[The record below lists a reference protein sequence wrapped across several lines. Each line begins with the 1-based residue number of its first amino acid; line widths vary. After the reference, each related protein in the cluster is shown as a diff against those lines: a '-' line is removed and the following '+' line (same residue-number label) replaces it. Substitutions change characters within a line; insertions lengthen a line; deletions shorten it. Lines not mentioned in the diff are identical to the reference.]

1 MLRGALRSCLWG
13 LALVF
18 AAAPV
23 AAAEPVRIGI
33 LLSQDS
39 APYQEVMTGF
49 RQLLDKNG
57 VRAAIEVHA
66 LQGDEARA
74 RAAARQETGRR
85 AQLLFA
91 VGTLAVQAARREAP
105 SVPLVAGM
113 ILSAEE
119 LKGAANATGVVL
131 ELPLETELDWLRRLL
146 PEQKNI
152 GVLYSPAI
160 NPTRISEAKRLGAAL
175 GVRVHARRVEAP
187 RDLPAELDH
196 LASQAEVL
204 WGLADPV
211 VLNQQTAQSL
221 LLFSYRNRIP
231 FVGLSRSWVK
241 AGALYALERD
251 YQDIGRQCGVL
262 GLKILHG
269 APAGSLRPET
279 PYKIGYILNLK
290 TAQHMKIDFP
300 AALVKGALEVI
311 E

>member
-1 MLRGALRSCLWG
+1 MLRCAFRCCLLG
-13 LALVF
+13 LVLVF
-18 AAAPV
+18 AAAPA

-66 LQGDEARA
+66 LQGDETRA
-74 RAAARQETGRR
+74 RTAARLEAGRK
-85 AQLLFA
+85 AELLFA

-113 ILSAEE
+113 ILSADE
-119 LKGAANATGVVL
+119 LKGAASATGVVL
-131 ELPLETELDWLRRLL
+131 ELSLETELDWLRRLL
-146 PEQKNI
+146 PEHKNI
-152 GVLYSPAI
+152 GVLYGQAI
-160 NPTRISEAKRLGAAL
+160 SQARISEATRLGTAR
-175 GVRVHARRVEAP
+175 GVRLYARRVETP

-204 WGLADPV
+204 LGLADPMV
-211 VLNQQTAQSL
+211 FNQQTAQPL
-221 LLFSYRNRIP
+221 LLFSFRNRIP
-231 FVGLSRSWVK
+231 LVGLSRSWVK

-251 YQDIGRQCGVL
+251 FRDIGTQCGEL
-262 GLKILHG
+262 AKRILQG
-269 APAGSLRPET
+269 APAGSLPPQPPR
-279 PYKIGYILNLK
+279 KLGYIINLK
-290 TAQHMKIDFP
+290 TAQHMKIEFP
-300 AALVKGALEVI
+300 AALVKGAQEVI

>member
-1 MLRGALRSCLWG
+1 MLRAALRCCLLG
-13 LALVF
+13 LALAF
-18 AAAPV
+18 AAAPA

-74 RAAARQETGRR
+74 RTAARLEAGRK
-85 AQLLFA
+85 AELLFA
-91 VGTLAVQAARREAP
+91 IGTLAVQAARREAP

-113 ILSAEE
+113 ILSSDE
-119 LKGAANATGVVL
+119 LKGAASATGVVL

-152 GVLYSPAI
+152 GMLYSTAI
-160 NPTRISEAKRLGAAL
+160 SQTRINEAKRLGTAL
-175 GVRVHARRVEAP
+175 GVRVHARRVETP
-187 RDLPAELDH
+187 RDLPTELDH
-196 LASQAEVL
+196 LASQADVL
-204 WGLADPV
+204 WGLADPM
-211 VLNQQTAQSL
+211 VLNQQTAQPL
-221 LLFSYRNRIP
+221 LLFSFRNRIP
-231 FVGLSRSWVK
+231 LVGLSRSWVK

-251 YQDIGRQCGVL
+251 FRDIGMQCGEL
-262 GLKILHG
+262 AMRILRG
-269 APAGSLRPET
+269 APAGSLPPQPPR
-279 PYKIGYILNLK
+279 KLGYVINLK
-290 TAQHMKIDFP
+290 TAQHMKIEFP
-300 AALVKGALEVI
+300 AALMKGAQEVI